1 MKNTIKLSYNHFMTP
16 KTLAEAADDRD
27 IIGIFSISK
36 KDPSKLSVKEDIGD
50 LMIISDNATTFK
62 EMASTNREYK
72 LLLWSYLDDYENYI
86 YTMWLNG
93 VKFAN
98 IVKHLGGID
107 GVQTD
112 A

>member
-1 MKNTIKLSYNHFMTP
+1 MTI
-16 KTLAEAADDRD
+16 E
-27 IIGIFSISK
+27 ISLVSLVNLK

-86 YTMWLNG
+86 HTMWLNG

-98 IVKHLGGID
+98 IVKHLGGLD
-107 GVQTD
+107 GV
-112 A
+112 

>member
-1 MKNTIKLSYNHFMTP
+1 MKNTNKMSYNYFMTS
-16 KTLAEAADDRD
+16 KSLTEADDDRD
-27 IIGIFSISK
+27 IIGIFSKSK

-86 YTMWLNG
+86 HTMWLNG

-107 GVQTD
+107 GV
-112 A
+112 